1 MIDALRFLAPSY
13 LVAGIILMVA
23 YLALSGCAAVDVVTD
38 QGVKLQ
44 LAYCDLSSA
53 SRAAV
58 ARQYLERLPE
68 GYDIDIDCPGDRE
81 G

>member
-1 MIDALRFLAPSY
+1 MEAIKFLSVVIMVHVALNLAGCTAIDT
-13 LVAGIILMVA
+13 
-23 YLALSGCAAVDVVTD
+23 VTD

-44 LAYCDLSSA
+44 VAYCGLTTT

-68 GYDIDIDCPGDRE
+68 GYDIDIDCPGDRVD
-81 G
+81 